1 MSSKRNGDSHRETAD
16 WCRRWRRQR
25 RSASGRSIREDAEA
39 TVSKDEARSYL
50 KMRMK
55 KHAGKM
61 LGMVLETNRSS
72 PDEWPSRRAVL

>member
-1 MSSKRNGDSHRETAD
+1 MLQSLAFQLAGKR
-16 WCRRWRRQR
+16 
-25 RSASGRSIREDAEA
+25 IEA
-39 TVSKDEARSYL
+39 VSKDEARSYL